1 MVGPS
6 RQYVEESQRGHEK
19 VVEGWRKAVKAAE
32 MANSEGYW
40 PVHLNDNGTI
50 TTSLPPDPCDVL
62 DLADGIEKSVAVVTD
77 TDHETS
83 AP

>member
-1 MVGPS
+1 MLSLTIFQCSLLLLMPIT
-6 RQYVEESQRGHEK
+6 
-19 VVEGWRKAVKAAE
+19 
-32 MANSEGYW
+32 
-40 PVHLNDNGTI
+40 DNGTI

-77 TDHETS
+77 TDHETY